1 MFDTQVKRNDMGA
14 GFTESV
20 WNMGSGDPCAGP
32 PLSREELKSLGAFW
46 LDDQPTSPGFR
57 PGPMMM
63 PYRQPFE
70 AVPVTLTRLHVRY
83 SADTFPED
91 LVFQETEDKENFQA
105 SYVLQHAW
113 NGSRHASPA
122 GKDCLENLE
131 QPRPHEQEK
140 PATPDGWERA
150 D

>member
-32 PLSREELKSLGAFW
+32 PLSREELKSLGAFG

-113 NGSRHASPA
+113 NGSRAACPA
-122 GKDCLENLE
+122 AQGYFENLNTSRAHE
-131 QPRPHEQEK
+131 AEKLAHLPRWNP
-140 PATPDGWERA
+140 
-150 D
+150 